1 MRFPLASL
9 PGAGIASL
17 GALHRGCLLSSFIK
31 QHWNIHG
38 WELSMGDSSGEMAN
52 ALCVF
57 TAWLLQGP

>member
-17 GALHRGCLLSSFIK
+17 GALHGGCLLSSFIK

-38 WELSMGDSSGEMAN
+38 WELSMGDE
-52 ALCVF
+52 LR
-57 TAWLLQGP
+57 